1 MTRYDPYTD
10 RFIVENG
17 ASMLPSRGSP
27 ADKECEG

>member
-17 ASMLPSRGSP
+17 ASMLPSRGNP
-27 ADKECEG
+27 ADGGKQG